1 MLNILNP
8 KFRCFPESED
18 AVTYRAEVSGTQ
30 AASAVEIA
38 NYIED
43 WLADGAIVAFE
54 FLLIPVDSTCQ
65 VILTSIADPE
75 CINPTPISPTSIQ
88 FPVAA
93 VGGAISAVIFLIV
106 ICTIMIVMIYIR
118 IHKKRAKS
126 FNLSKNRFEMLIYVY
141 FYWEMCT
148 YTGQQLR

>member
-1 MLNILNP
+1 MLNIFNP

-30 AASAVEIA
+30 AASAVEIT

-75 CINPTPISPTSIQ
+75 CTNPTPISPTSAQ

-93 VGGAISAVIFLIV
+93 VGGAIGAVIFLIV
-106 ICTIMIVMIYIR
+106 ICTITIVMIYIR
-118 IHKKRAKS
+118 NHKKRTRS
-126 FNLSKNRFEMLIYVY
+126 FNLSKNRFEILVLYVF
-141 FYWEMCT
+141 FY
-148 YTGQQLR
+148 

>member
-1 MLNILNP
+1 MLNIVNP
-8 KFRCFPESED
+8 KFRCFAESED
-18 AVTYRAEVSGTQ
+18 AVTYRAEISGTQ

-65 VILTSIADPE
+65 VILTSFADPE
-75 CINPTPISPTSIQ
+75 CINPTSAQ

-93 VGGAISAVIFLIV
+93 VGGAIGAVIFLIV
-106 ICTIMIVMIYIR
+106 ICIIIIAMIYIK
-118 IHKKRAKS
+118 IHKKRTRS
-126 FNLSKNRFEMLIYVY
+126 FHLAAKNRCDECYLFKH
-141 FYWEMCT
+141 F
-148 YTGQQLR
+148 Q

>member
-1 MLNILNP
+1 MLNIVNP
-8 KFRCFPESED
+8 KFRCFSESED
-18 AVTYRAEVSGTQ
+18 AVTYRAEISGTQ

-75 CINPTPISPTSIQ
+75 CINPTPISPTSAQ

-93 VGGAISAVIFLIV
+93 VGGAIGAVIFLIV
-106 ICTIMIVMIYIR
+106 ICIIMIIVIYIR
-118 IHKKRAKS
+118 IHKNRTRS
-126 FNLSKNRFEMLIYVY
+126 FHLAKNRCDECF
-141 FYWEMCT
+141 
-148 YTGQQLR
+148 

>member
-1 MLNILNP
+1 MNP
-8 KFRCFPESED
+8 KFRCFAESED

-30 AASAVEIA
+30 TASAVEIA

-75 CINPTPISPTSIQ
+75 CNNPTPILPTSAQ

-93 VGGAISAVIFLIV
+93 VGGAIGAVIFMIV
-106 ICTIMIVMIYIR
+106 ICIILIAMIYIKIR
-118 IHKKRAKS
+118 IKQTRS
-126 FNLSKNRFEMLIYVY
+126 FHLAKNRFEILLIIKIWFVC
-141 FYWEMCT
+141 ECICI
-148 YTGQQLR
+148 GQQLR